1 MIPVKDKFQLR
12 NWELVSINPN
22 KRDWS
27 WFDFFNFWAVSIQS
41 IIGFSLI
48 ASLYLLYDLNSL
60 VVLSGTLFA
69 GLIVFFLTNIV
80 GNISQSNGLPFPVI
94 LRLSMGFNGA
104 RYLGLVRGLIGI
116 FMFGVQTFFISKS
129 LGYIFRIILF
139 KIDSQFIN
147 QEIFLIF
154 FFGLNAIDWFSLIT
168 CLIVQFI
175 LFTKGAA
182 INKNFIKFSSIIIY
196 IGLIAFLVIIISEN
210 YVALLSS
217 LILST
222 NIENFISKSNVVPL
236 ISVVGTMFA
245 YFSIL
250 LVNFGDFARY
260 AKNNSEMKK
269 GNFSLLLNLV
279 LFSILALLICLGSDI
294 LLAQKSITVD
304 RLLTNPNDIIGKIN
318 NNYLTVI
325 SLLFILIS
333 STSTNLIANYV
344 PSQNALINFLPN
356 SLNSKRSGFII
367 VILALIIST
376 FWLSIFSQRLS
387 LTIFDTLASFLGP
400 IFGVIIADFYFV
412 QKKKINH
419 KELFYPEETTLYIY
433 NSGWNYKAL
442 YSVIIGFIFSASTI
456 WNINLLHLQSFGWLI
471 GAVVSYVLYLL
482 LKK

>member
-344 PSQNALINFLPN
+344 PSQNTLINFLPN
-356 SLNSKRSGFII
+356 SLNSKKSGFII

>member
-154 FFGLNAIDWFSLIT
+154 FFGMNVIDWFSLIT

-175 LFTKGAA
+175 LFTKGAT
-182 INKNFIKFSSIIIY
+182 INKNIIKFSSIIIY

-344 PSQNALINFLPN
+344 PSQNTLINFLPN
-356 SLNSKRSGFII
+356 SLNSKKSGFII

>member
-154 FFGLNAIDWFSLIT
+154 FFGLNVIDWFSLIT
-168 CLIVQFI
+168 CLIIQFI

-387 LTIFDTLASFLGP
+387 LSIFDTLASFLGP

-456 WNINLLHLQSFGWLI
+456 WNINLLNLQSFGWLI